1 MSVMDNIGAL
11 AILGGDRVLD
21 GVEMVVVKLDI
32 ESDSALLI
40 NWCKLQILL
49 KPNKPPPPVGSRCD
63 AARKYA
69 GVMRAEKDTL

>member
-21 GVEMVVVKLDI
+21 GVETVVGRLDI

-49 KPNKPPPPVGSRCD
+49 KPNKPPPG
-63 AARKYA
+63 
-69 GVMRAEKDTL
+69 GLQM